1 MERPQLAELARY
13 RKAGVLLADVPRID
27 FSGQRSAA
35 EVSGQL
41 AKSLDRMS
49 QWAFGEAAEQAK
61 AEGLQYGAENPVTQ
75 QQLLDAVTAGENP
88 DKLFQKKNT
97 VFGDAARVAQVA
109 ALTSEI
115 EMTAQQRM
123 NMLKLGVERGEVD
136 LPQAQSEIQALLDG
150 FGKSLVQVDPRASLK
165 LRASLATNAN
175 AAYLSMSQSYFKRVD
190 EQKKQA
196 VDQWIDVTLGEQVR
210 TIIEAGDTVDPT
222 NGGKITV
229 QQRIDAT
236 VRQTLLNQI
245 NTISDPVFA
254 RQAMTRYSKIVSDA
268 RVDALTKVA
277 SSPEFARDPRTGK
290 FDPVA
295 AVARADTGDFGAYS
309 SVFKAMPADEQLR
322 VRTGLRQAS
331 ADRWTAE
338 QRAEAQVKQT
348 ETLEVNELVSQFPT
362 ANGEVSRKILTRLR
376 EISTSSGAISG
387 SAINALVKSRK
398 DGDGEGTGNMA
409 VQLEAENFVRRGG
422 ATSIDQVMRRYPG
435 LKAKQVARLSDM
447 ILDDGEKRLNKE
459 INLQAGIP
467 DGVVQMTGDQQRRK
481 LALEREAARLKREQ
495 IDKGG
500 RWDPDVLIADL
511 SKRRAEITAEREE
524 KAALDRLATLG
535 QQRKANLTAQTSLA
549 EMQRLGYK
557 PAEITEIQRQQKIIN
572 GQ

>member
-1 MERPQLAELARY
+1 MAELARY

-27 FSGQRSAA
+27 FVGQRSAA
-35 EVSGQL
+35 EASGQL
-41 AKSLDRMS
+41 ANSLNRMS
-49 QWAFGEAAEQAK
+49 QWAFGKAAEQAK
-61 AEGLQYGAENPVTQ
+61 EEGLQYGAENPVTA
-75 QQLLDAVTAGENP
+75 QQLLDAQTAGESP
-88 DKLFQKKNT
+88 DKLFQKKGT

-109 ALTSEI
+109 SLTSEI

-123 NMLKLGVERGEVD
+123 NMLKIGVERGEVD
-136 LPQAQSEIQALLDG
+136 LPTAQSEIQALLDG
-150 FGKSLVQVDPRASLK
+150 FGKSLVQVDPKASLK

-222 NGGKITV
+222 SGSKITV

-254 RQAMTRYSKIVSDA
+254 RQAMTRYDKIVSEA

-309 SVFKAMPADEQLR
+309 SVFKAMPAAEQLK
-322 VRTGLRQAS
+322 VRTALRQAS

-338 QRAEAQVKQT
+338 QHAEAQVKQA
-348 ETLEVNELVSQFPT
+348 ETLEVNDLVSQFPA

-387 SAINALVKSRK
+387 SAINALVKGRK
-398 DGDGEGTGNMA
+398 DGDGEGNLN
-409 VQLEAENFVRRGG
+409 VQLAAENFVRRGG
-422 ATSIDQVMRRYPG
+422 ATSIDAVIRQYPG
-435 LKAKQVARLSDM
+435 LKPKQIARLSDM
-447 ILDDGEKRLNKE
+447 ILDDGDKKVTKE
-459 INLQAGIP
+459 VNTLAGIP
-467 DGVVQMTGDQQRRK
+467 EGVVQMTGDQQRRK
-481 LALEREAARLKREQ
+481 LALGREVEAIKRKQ
-495 IDKGG
+495 IESSAKDGKPGT
-500 RWDPDVLIADL
+500 WDPDAVVAELNR
-511 SKRRAEITAEREE
+511 RRAEIINERAEQ
-524 KAALDRLATLG
+524 AALDALTRFG
-535 QQRKANLTAQTSLA
+535 QQRKANVTAQTTADELK
-549 EMQRLGYK
+549 RLGYR
-557 PAEITEIQRQQKIIN
+557 PAEITEIQRQQKVIN